1 MFEISFVYVI
11 WQVIMRS
18 PYLASWFMGKNLK
31 SIFKITI
38 KHNFF
43 ASSAEIEAPLAV
55 VALELK
61 YFISL
66 GKLIFFH

>member
-1 MFEISFVYVI
+1 
-11 WQVIMRS
+11 
-18 PYLASWFMGKNLK
+18 MGKNLK

-38 KHNFF
+38 KYNFF
-43 ASSAEIEAPLAV
+43 ASSAEIEVPLAV

>member
-1 MFEISFVYVI
+1 
-11 WQVIMRS
+11 
-18 PYLASWFMGKNLK
+18 MGVNLK

-66 GKLIFFH
+66 GKLIFFPLNLPKILMLYLLVSVQ